1 MDSGDAGYGT
11 VRAEFSHARSETMKP
26 LPILFPASRK
36 AIAASL
42 VGLLVL
48 AATPA
53 IAQDAP
59 QDSTPHSNSVGAAIT
74 DTSITAQVKAK
85 LLGNS
90 KLGKSQISVTTTNGV
105 VTLSG
110 TASSTD
116 ASKAAES
123 AARAVDGVKSVDN
136 QIQTPS
142 VADTAASKVDHAA
155 KSTGR
160 AVSDAWITTKV
171 KSQLLTDSAA
181 KQADVSVKTSNGVVA
196 LSGTAPS
203 QDTVDHIKDLV
214 QQVHGVKSV
223 DVSGIK
229 TR

>member
-1 MDSGDAGYGT
+1 
-11 VRAEFSHARSETMKP
+11 MKP
-26 LPILFPASRK
+26 LPVVSTLARKVAS
-36 AIAASL
+36 AS
-42 VGLLVL
+42 LLVL
-48 AATPA
+48 LALAGTPA
-53 IAQDAP
+53 AMAQEAP
-59 QDSTPHSNSVGAAIT
+59 QDSTPHSNGIGAAIT

-85 LLGNS
+85 LLGDS

-110 TASSTD
+110 TASSAD

-123 AARAVDGVKSVDN
+123 AAQAVDGVKSVDN
-136 QIQTPS
+136 QIQAPS
-142 VADTAASKVDHAA
+142 MADTAAAKVDHAA
-155 KSTGR
+155 RSTGK
-160 AVSDAWITTKV
+160 AVSDTWITTKV

-181 KQADVSVKTSNGVVA
+181 KQADVSVKTRNGVVA

-229 TR
+229 TQ

>member
-1 MDSGDAGYGT
+1 
-11 VRAEFSHARSETMKP
+11 MKP
-26 LPILFPASRK
+26 LPVVSPAVRQ
-36 AIAASL
+36 AATASL
-42 VGLLVL
+42 IGLLAL

-53 IAQDAP
+53 MAQDSP

-85 LLGNS
+85 LLGDS
-90 KLGKSQISVTTTNGV
+90 RLGKSQISVTTTNGV

-110 TASSTD
+110 TASSAD

-123 AARAVDGVKSVDN
+123 AAQAVDGVKSVDN
-136 QIQTPS
+136 QIQSPS
-142 VADTAASKVDHAA
+142 AADTAASKVDHAA
-155 KSTGR
+155 KSTGK
-160 AVSDAWITTKV
+160 AVSDTWITTKV

-203 QDTVDHIKDLV
+203 QDVVDHIKDLA

-229 TR
+229 TQ